1 MTRAM
6 TQIDRSITPGSI
18 DARVMTPTSSIDH
31 RTQSPPSPDMAT
43 PTQLKVKVHVPIAQT
58 MMTLVVPTNI
68 TYQSLKDRIDA
79 KLQRSTNL
87 TLSSGQAKLKY
98 MDEGDYISIQSDE
111 DVQMALET
119 WRDQQQ
125 SAPMGAM
132 GEVDLYV
139 Q

>member
-1 MTRAM
+1 MDQR
-6 TQIDRSITPGSI
+6 P
-18 DARVMTPTSSIDH
+18 
-31 RTQSPPSPDMAT
+31 QSPPSPDMAT
-43 PTQLKVKVHVPIAQT
+43 PTQLKVKVHVPVAQT
-58 MMTLVVPTNI
+58 VMTLVVPTNI

-79 KLQRSTNL
+79 KLQRSTNM
-87 TLSSGQAKLKY
+87 TLSSGQTKLKY

-125 SAPMGAM
+125 SAIMGAM

>member
-1 MTRAM
+1 
-6 TQIDRSITPGSI
+6 
-18 DARVMTPTSSIDH
+18 
-31 RTQSPPSPDMAT
+31 MAT
-43 PTQLKVKVHVPIAQT
+43 PTQLKVKVHVPVAQT
-58 MMTLVVPTNI
+58 VMTLVVPTNI
-68 TYQSLKDRIDA
+68 AYQSLKDRIDA
-79 KLQRSTNL
+79 KLQRSTNM

-119 WRDQQQ
+119 WRDQQT
-125 SAPMGAM
+125 SALLGAM